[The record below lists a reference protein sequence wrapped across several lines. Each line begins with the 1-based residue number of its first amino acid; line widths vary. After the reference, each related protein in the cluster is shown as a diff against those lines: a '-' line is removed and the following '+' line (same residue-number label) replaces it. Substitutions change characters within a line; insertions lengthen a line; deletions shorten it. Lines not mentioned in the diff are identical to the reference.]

1 MFVEASIGAAV
12 CGLPLGAGARAV
24 VALRAHS
31 DRPTTVNDRTTRR
44 GLVARAGRLLA
55 AIACLWVGA
64 AVALVGAGMRMPD
77 GPADLAVI
85 FGNALD
91 DNGAPKPVLAA
102 RLDVGVRCYHAGQC
116 PTLLVSGAID
126 GPGLNEATAMRDY
139 LVARG
144 VPAERIALDEHGDNT
159 LATAQHTLAYMRAQ
173 RLSRVL
179 VVSQYYHLARARLAF
194 ERVGIARAGI
204 RAAYPRG
211 FQWRDI
217 YSSWR
222 EVPAYAVYAVRL
234 WLNPDARPLSFRPM
248 LSLMRLFA

>member
-1 MFVEASIGAAV
+1 M
-12 CGLPLGAGARAV
+12 
-24 VALRAHS
+24 
-31 DRPTTVNDRTTRR
+31 NNRTAQR
-44 GLVARAGRLLA
+44 GLVARTGRLLA
-55 AIACLWVGA
+55 VLACLWIGA
-64 AVALVGAGMRMPD
+64 AVALVASGTRMPD

-102 RLDVGVRCYHAGQC
+102 RLDVGVRCYHAGRC

-126 GPGLNEATAMRDY
+126 GPGLNEAAAMRDY

-144 VPAERIALDEHGDNT
+144 VPAERIVVDELGDNT

-173 RLSRVL
+173 RLSSVL
-179 VVSQYYHLARARLAF
+179 IVSQSYHLARARLAF
-194 ERVGIARAGI
+194 ERVGIARADL

-211 FQWRDI
+211 FQWRDL

-234 WLNPDARPLSFRPM
+234 WLNPDARPVSFRPM
-248 LSLMRLFA
+248 LYLMRLFG